1 MNGRLYMC
9 KRYQFRL
16 YDFSDYI
23 LVWYLIFI
31 LLTIVDVE
39 REAGASEE
47 NPSTCYNSL
56 TNLHKAISSTPRH
69 GYYYPH
75 KNIGRDMQDVVIM
88 RLYGYMDTNTI
99 NKAIPSHE
107 RLC

>member
-1 MNGRLYMC
+1 MLMGFLQ
-9 KRYQFRL
+9 KLLLPFQQPQL

-31 LLTIVDVE
+31 LLYIVVVE

-56 TNLHKAISSTPRH
+56 TNLHKVISSTPTS
-69 GYYYPH
+69 YTY
-75 KNIGRDMQDVVIM
+75 
-88 RLYGYMDTNTI
+88 I
-99 NKAIPSHE
+99 NDRSLSCIVGIYAFQ
-107 RLC
+107 

>member
-31 LLTIVDVE
+31 LLYIVVVE

-56 TNLHKAISSTPRH
+56 TNLHKVISSTPRH
-69 GYYYPH
+69 GHYYPH
-75 KNIGRDMQDVVIM
+75 KNIGTGYARCCYHEIIWI
-88 RLYGYMDTNTI
+88 YG
-99 NKAIPSHE
+99 HE
-107 RLC
+107 HDK